1 MADGV
6 EKNAIIFGGSS
17 GIGLA
22 TALLLAERG
31 ARVTVA
37 SNQPLPPDEDS
48 TRLAW
53 IRCDVTRGEEISAA
67 VDKARGIGPI
77 DWLVYSAG
85 IQQYGSV
92 VDTTENVWDQ
102 VQAVNVRGAY
112 LASHFAVPHMPRC
125 GAIVHVSSVQ
135 GVAVQQGVAAY
146 AASKGA
152 LNTLTHAMALDHAAA
167 GIRVNAV
174 LPGTVDTPMVRASA
188 ERFRGNDTTESIL
201 SQWGAFHPLNRI
213 AQPAEIAKAIAFL
226 LSDEASFITGSLL
239 TVDGGLLSQLS
250 VKL

>member
-1 MADGV
+1 MTHG
-6 EKNAIIFGGSS
+6 EGKNTIIFGGSS

-22 TALLLAERG
+22 TALFLSERG

-37 SNQPLPPDEDS
+37 SNQPPGPEDDVS
-48 TRLAW
+48 QMTW
-53 IRCDVTRGEEISAA
+53 IDCDVMRSEDIEAA
-67 VDKARGIGPI
+67 VNGAAKNGPI

-85 IQQYGSV
+85 IQRYGSV
-92 VDTTENVWDQ
+92 VETSEKVWDE
-102 VQAVNVRGAY
+102 VHSVNVRGAF
-112 LASHFAVPHMPRC
+112 LASHFAIPRMRTG
-125 GAIVHVSSVQ
+125 GAIVLVSSVQ

-152 LNTLTHAMALDHAAA
+152 LNTLTHSMALDHAAA

-188 ERFRGNDTTESIL
+188 EKFRGNDTVESIL
-201 SQWGAFHPLNRI
+201 SQWGAFHPLNRV
-213 AQPAEIAKAIAFL
+213 AQPIEIARAIAFL
-226 LSDEASFITGSLL
+226 LSDDASFITGALL
-239 TVDGGLLSQLS
+239 TADGGLLSQLS